1 MWIFTNKGAVS
12 IVQDWKIKDK
22 LWVRSRLKE
31 HLLYFVGNSVG
42 VNKRIKHTPDNDY
55 AFRVS
60 MTRREVGAC
69 MVAMTADIDYDNFK
83 NSIANNSYHA
93 ACSKI
98 WTALLDACNTG
109 CYRAKRLLGSKAPK
123 KKKATD
129 DSWSPEEYFQ
139 KQDDYYN
146 DVFKGDDHAGRD
158 AMLY

>member
-1 MWIFTNKGAVS
+1 MWVFTNKGAVS
-12 IVQDWKIKDK
+12 IVQDWKTKDK
-22 LWVRSRLKE
+22 MWVRSRLKE

-42 VNKRIKHTPDNDY
+42 VKKRIQHTPDNDY

-83 NSIANNSYHA
+83 NSIKDNKYHG

-109 CYRAKRLLGSKAPK
+109 CYRAKKLLSSKKDRWDA
-123 KKKATD
+123 
-129 DSWSPEEYFQ
+129 EEYFR

-146 DVFKGDDHAGRD
+146 DVFKGDDHVGRD